1 MSSLHEIII
10 LTLQSGPMSG
20 TELASRLQV
29 DPTTVGRQLKRFS
42 NQVIR
47 AGAGRA
53 TRWYLSR
60 SLPLLNN
67 VQMLPIYRVNVAGE
81 AEKIAHLHAVYPSDT
96 YLVEDFRSSK
106 VTSHTRA
113 PEWSYYESLPWWLTD
128 MRPQGFLGRSFA
140 NQLRSNGE
148 PVDSDPRV
156 WTEDQVLAILVKYPQ
171 DHVGN
176 LLVGDQAYTQWL
188 QAEQQPVYSDLEA
201 AEKADAIS
209 RGAHFDSSAQGE
221 QPKFT
226 AQLGEG
232 ECIVKFSGQVA
243 QTDIDSVA
251 NRWAD
256 LLHTE
261 AVAAAVLNNVLP
273 GSAAINR
280 SFNQKGRTLLA
291 SQRFDRVSEGGRVG
305 IISLA
310 SLDAEFVGRANEPWP
325 VLIDALHREHVVT
338 EKAVLYCKVVWA
350 FGQLIA
356 NSDMH
361 LGNASVINKGG
372 RPYELAPI
380 YDMLPM
386 HYAPKTSGDLPSEP
400 FQVRINTAV
409 SRVHWEAAYSP
420 AIQFWQHVLN
430 HTAISTHFKSL
441 AQSQLQITKD
451 FANVIERMA

>member
-1 MSSLHEIII
+1 MSA
-10 LTLQSGPMSG
+10 
-20 TELASRLQV
+20 TELAGRLRV
-29 DPTTVGRQLKRFS
+29 DPTTVSRQFKRLGQ
-42 NQVIR
+42 QVIR
-47 AGAGRA
+47 AGAGPA
-53 TRWYLSR
+53 TRWYLPR
-60 SLPLLNN
+60 SLALLNN
-67 VQMLPIYRVNVAGE
+67 VQMLTIYRVNVAGE
-81 AEKIAHLHAVYPSDT
+81 SEKIAHLYAVHPSDT
-96 YLVEDFRSSK
+96 YLVEYFRSNKVISDT
-106 VTSHTRA
+106 VTS
-113 PEWSYYESLPWWLTD
+113 EWKYYESLPWWLTD

-140 NQLRSNGE
+140 NQLRHHGE
-148 PVDSDPRV
+148 PIDSDPRV
-156 WTEDQVLAILVKYPQ
+156 WTEDQVLAVLVKYPQ

-176 LLVGDQAYTQWL
+176 LLVGDQAYSQWL
-188 QAEQQPVYSDLEA
+188 QVKQPTYSDVEA

-226 AQLGEG
+226 AQLEEG
-232 ECIVKFSGQVA
+232 ECIVKFSGQVT

-261 AVAAAVLNNVLP
+261 AVAAAVLNKVLP

-280 SFNQKGRTLLA
+280 SFNQQSRTLLA
-291 SQRFDRVSEGGRVG
+291 SQRFDRVVGGGRVG

-325 VLIDALHREHVVT
+325 VLMDALHREHVVT
-338 EKAVLYCKVVWA
+338 EKAVLYAKVAWA

-361 LGNASVINKGG
+361 LGNASVISKGG

-386 HYAPKTSGDLPSEP
+386 YYAPKASGDLPYES
-400 FQVRINTAV
+400 FQPRINTAT
-409 SRVHWEAAYSP
+409 SRVHWEAAHSP
-420 AIQFWQHVLN
+420 AIQFWQSVLE
-430 HTAISTHFKSL
+430 HPAISTHFKNL
-441 AQSQLQITKD
+441 AQSQLQITKE